1 MYPNLFNSSPYQMAT
16 TMFKKNLF
24 TIILLLG
31 AFGAFAQTWK
41 MDKAHSKLGFTVTHL
56 LISEVDGSFKDY
68 DVIMTSNNAD
78 LSDAVIELTANINS
92 IDTDNERRDSDLK
105 GANWFDAATHP
116 TLTFKSTSIKKVAD
130 KKYSLTGNLT
140 MHGVTKPVTMDMAI
154 LGTREHPRTKKPMA
168 AIKVTG
174 KINRVAFGVGSDNT
188 ATVGDEVEIRGV
200 GEFTKD

>member
-1 MYPNLFNSSPYQMAT
+1 MTT

-24 TIILLLG
+24 TIALILG
-31 AFGAFAQTWK
+31 AFSAFAQTWK

-56 LISEVDGSFKDY
+56 LISEVDGNFKDF
-68 DVIMTSNNAD
+68 DVTLVSAKDD

-92 IDTDNERRDSDLK
+92 IDTDNERRDGDLK

-116 TLTFKSTSIKKVAD
+116 TMTFKSTSIKKVAD

-140 MHGVTKPVTMDMAI
+140 IHGVTKPVTMDMAI
-154 LGTREHPRTKKPMA
+154 LGMREHPRTKKPMT

-200 GEFTKD
+200 GEFTKE